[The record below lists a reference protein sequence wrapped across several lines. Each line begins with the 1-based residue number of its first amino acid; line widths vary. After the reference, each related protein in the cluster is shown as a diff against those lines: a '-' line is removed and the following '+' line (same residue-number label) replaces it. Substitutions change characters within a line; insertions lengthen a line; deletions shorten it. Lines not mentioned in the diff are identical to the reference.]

1 MDKRGEEGRETF
13 RQSGSSAIR
22 RETLFKIPDSV
33 LAPAGE
39 PMQRIGEPELM
50 LDDEQARA

>member
-1 MDKRGEEGRETF
+1 
-13 RQSGSSAIR
+13 
-22 RETLFKIPDSV
+22 LLKIPN
-33 LAPAGE
+33 LLFAPAGE